1 MKFSS
6 WVLGVVA
13 GSLSGFLLAIS
24 GAAQSAAVNV
34 GSVNVTASVTSTVT
48 MTIANAATL
57 GKIVVLTQGASGLDY
72 TNAGGGS
79 CATGTGYAANS
90 SCTVVIG
97 FKPKYSGVRYGAVQ
111 LIDSNGNLMTMSN
124 LTGTGTGP
132 QTIFLP
138 GAQSAIATS
147 ALNSPGAI
155 AVDASDNLYIA
166 DTVNNRVLKETLASG
181 AYTESEI
188 GSGLSSPSG
197 IALDGSGNVYIAD
210 SGNNRIL
217 LETNSAGAYTQNV
230 IVNSG
235 LYRPAGVAV
244 DAGGNVY
251 IADTYNNRLLKETLT
266 SGAYTQTMLNSDL
279 YEPSGVAVD
288 AAGNIYIA
296 DTGNWRVLKLTLQSN
311 GYFTQTP
318 LGDGLYKP
326 HGVVVDGSGNVYIAD
341 DSQQILQETP
351 SGNFYAQNVVANNK
365 SNGLASVNGVA
376 VDGSGNV
383 YIADTENN
391 RILKEDLADA
401 PTLGFSASPSSEAG
415 ELALTVVN
423 VGNAP
428 LSFLVP
434 STGTNPSVAANFT
447 LDQTVKSACAQVSA
461 SASAA
466 ASLAAGQFCQ
476 LAVGF
481 NPPSSGTIT
490 GTLVLTDNNMNAVAS
505 EPAVQSVKL
514 TAQAAM
520 VAQTINFPLVAA
532 TALQYAATNVPLAA
546 TATSGLLVSF
556 ITFTPTVCTVSQSSA
571 GAWTVSLLTSGNCS
585 LQASQPGNSAY
596 SAATPNGQTF
606 WVYHAAQ
613 TITFGA
619 ITSQVINTPLA
630 LTAKASSGLAVSY
643 TSTTATICTVSGST
657 ATPLAVGTCT
667 LQANQAGNAA
677 YGAAATVTQS
687 FSVATSASNS
697 GSSNT
702 PQTIT
707 FPAIATE
714 DASTSLALSASASSG
729 LAVSYKSATPSICTV
744 SGANAS
750 LLAYGTCTVTASQAG
765 NKSYAAAKSISQNI
779 SVLHVAQT
787 VTFAMIAPQTL
798 GATLALTATASSGL
812 AVKYVST
819 SPTIC
824 TVSGSTATLL
834 AYGIC
839 NLTAGQPGNAVYGG
853 APAVKQSFAVHHKA
867 QTIAFAAIPSQKLGT
882 ALTLTA
888 TASSGLAVSYVSTT
902 PAFCT
907 VSGSAA
913 ALLAA
918 GKCTLEA
925 EQVGNATYGAAIT
938 VTQSFTVTK

>member
-13 GSLSGFLLAIS
+13 GSLSGSLLAFPA
-24 GAAQSAAVNV
+24 AAQTAPVNV
-34 GSVNVTASVTSTVT
+34 GSVNVTASATSTVT

-57 GKIVVLTQGASGLDY
+57 GKIAVLTQGASGLDFS
-72 TNAGGGS
+72 NAGGGS
-79 CATGTGYAANS
+79 CTTGKSYAAS
-90 SCTVVIG
+90 STCTVAVG
-97 FKPKYSGVRYGAVQ
+97 FKPKVSGVRYGAVQ
-111 LIDSNGNLMTMSN
+111 LIDANGNLMATSN
-124 LTGTGTGP
+124 LAGTGTGP

-138 GAQSAIATS
+138 GAQSVISTS
-147 ALNSPGAI
+147 ALNAPGAI

-166 DTVNNRVLKETLASG
+166 DTTNNRVLKETLASG
-181 AYTESEI
+181 TYTEAEI

-217 LETNSAGAYTQNV
+217 LETNSAGAYTQSV

-244 DAGGNVY
+244 DASGNVY

-266 SGAYTQTMLNSDL
+266 AGAYTQTMLNSDL
-279 YEPSGVAVD
+279 YEPNGVTVD

-311 GYFTQTP
+311 GYFTQMP
-318 LGDGLYKP
+318 MGSGLYKP
-326 HGVVVDGSGNVYIAD
+326 QGVAVDGNGNVYIAD
-341 DSQQILQETP
+341 DSRQILQETP
-351 SGNFYAQNVVANNK
+351 SGNFYAQNVVANSE
-365 SNGLASVNGVA
+365 SNGLAFVNGVA

-383 YIADTENN
+383 FLTDTANN

-401 PTLGFSASPSSEAG
+401 PTLGFSASQSTEAG

-428 LSFLVP
+428 LTFPVP

-447 LDQTVKSACAQVSA
+447 LDQTVKSACTQVSA

-466 ASLAAGQFCQ
+466 ASLAAGQFCV

-481 NPPSSGTIT
+481 DPPAGAKIT
-490 GTLVLTDNNMNAVAS
+490 GTLVLTNNNMNAAAAK
-505 EPAVQSVKL
+505 PAVQSVTL
-514 TAQAAM
+514 SAQGA
-520 VAQTINFPLVAA
+520 VSAQTINFPLIAS
-532 TALQYAATNVPLAA
+532 QYAATQVPLVA
-546 TATSGLLVSF
+546 TATSGLPVSF
-556 ITFTPTVCTVSQSSA
+556 GSQTTSVCTVSQSSA

-585 LQASQPGNSAY
+585 LVAGQAGNNAY
-596 SAATPNGQTF
+596 SAAPTNGQTF

-613 TITFGA
+613 TIAFGA
-619 ITSQVINTPLA
+619 IPSQVINTPLT

-643 TSTTATICTVSGST
+643 TSTTTTICSVSGAT

-667 LQANQAGNAA
+667 IQANQAGNAA

-687 FSVATSASNS
+687 FSVATAASNS
-697 GSSNT
+697 GVNSKA
-702 PQTIT
+702 QTIT
-707 FPAIATE
+707 FPAIAAHNAAT
-714 DASTSLALSASASSG
+714 TVALTATANSG
-729 LAVSYKSATPSICTV
+729 LAVSYKSATPAICTV
-744 SGANAS
+744 SGSTAS

-765 NKSYAAAKSISQNI
+765 NQSYAAAKAVSQNI
-779 SVLHVAQT
+779 SVLHIVQT
-787 VTFAMIAPQTL
+787 VTFATIAPQTL
-798 GATLALTATASSGL
+798 GVTLTLTATASSGL

-834 AYGIC
+834 AYGTC
-839 NLTAGQPGNAVYGG
+839 NLTAGQPGNTVYS
-853 APAVKQSFAVHHKA
+853 AAAAVKQSFAVHHVA
-867 QTIAFAAIPSQKLGT
+867 QTITFASIATQKVGVP
-882 ALTLTA
+882 LTLTA
-888 TASSGLAVSYVSTT
+888 TASSGLAVSYASTT
-902 PAFCT
+902 PTICT
-907 VSGSAA
+907 VSGNKAS
-913 ALLAA
+913 LLVA
-918 GKCTLEA
+918 GRCTLVA
-925 EQVGNATYGAAIT
+925 EQAGNVTYGAAT
-938 VTQSFTVTK
+938 NVTQSFTVTK